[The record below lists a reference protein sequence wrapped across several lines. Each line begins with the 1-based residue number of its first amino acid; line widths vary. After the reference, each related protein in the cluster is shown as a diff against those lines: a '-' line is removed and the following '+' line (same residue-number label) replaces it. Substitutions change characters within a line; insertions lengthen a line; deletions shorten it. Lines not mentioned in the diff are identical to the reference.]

1 MAPFVNT
8 RTYLPGLETLPTSD
22 DRSLV
27 VSVACD
33 LVKLHAGIH
42 EVVVADAST
51 ITEVC
56 ALEHSKCLSGLVF
69 KPAWSSYFGGD
80 SDVDQMNEF
89 LQTKL
94 LNICELD
101 KPLLAASEAKISD
114 RLGNMRPGTDT
125 RIVQI

>member
-8 RTYLPGLETLPTSD
+8 RTYLPGLETLPTD
-22 DRSLV
+22 DDNSLV

-33 LVKLHAGIH
+33 LVKLHAGIR
-42 EVVVADAST
+42 EVMDADAST
-51 ITEVC
+51 ITEEC

-69 KPAWSSYFGGD
+69 KPAWSPYFGTL
-80 SDVDQMNEF
+80 DVDKMNEF